1 MFLRLAADILVL
13 LHLAFILLVVFGGL
27 LVLRWRPAL
36 LIHLP
41 ALAWGLAVECLH
53 LGCPLTHWE
62 NRTRSAAGEAGYQ
75 GGFVEHYI
83 WPLIYPAGLTPHTQ
97 VLMGSIVLLL
107 NLCIY
112 SYVAWRWRR
121 PNG

>member
-1 MFLRLAADILVL
+1 MLYRLLADTLVL
-13 LHLAFILLVVFGGL
+13 LHLAFILLVLFGGL

-36 LIHLP
+36 WLHLP

-53 LGCPLTHWE
+53 LGCPLTTWE
-62 NRTRSAAGEAGYQ
+62 NRMRSAAGDAGYD

-83 WPLIYPAGLTPHTQ
+83 WPLIYPAGLTPPIQ
-97 VLMGSIVLLL
+97 LLL
-107 NLCIY
+107 GSFVLVLNLAIY

-121 PNG
+121 PSG